1 MLSIKYIKIGGCL
14 VILLTSF
21 FVVGEYRAKAQA
33 TDTTSLS
40 EKIDSRKKDIEA
52 LEKEIEQDRAELS
65 RLGGQKQSLANE
77 IKVLDLTR
85 TKLQK
90 EISVT
95 TNKISITDSELV
107 ALGDSIADKEVR
119 RLNTIASLGET
130 LRSLQQTD
138 DVSLVET
145 LLSSQSLSDIWE
157 DVDMVNALQVA
168 LSNNL
173 ASVLAIKADLETK
186 KTETESKRAE
196 LASYHADL
204 ADQKSVVDYT
214 TRQKNTLLGSVKSKE
229 SEYQKLL
236 SAKLAKKQAFEKEL
250 LEIEAELRFI
260 TDPSMIPPAKAGM
273 LSWPLASVKLTQQF
287 GDTDFSRANP
297 GLYSGKGHNGI
308 DLGAPIGTPVLAA
321 QSGVIEGIGDTDK
334 TCPAASYGKW
344 VLIRHKNG
352 LSTLY
357 AHLSLIRAEEGQSV
371 EAGQTIGYVGL
382 TGYTTG
388 PHLHFTVYA
397 SVGVK
402 ILDRKSAVCGGTYHM
417 PIADLRAYLNPLLYL
432 PS

>member
-1 MLSIKYIKIGGCL
+1 MVSI
-14 VILLTSF
+14 F
-21 FVVGEYRAKAQA
+21 FVSVKVIAQTGTQLNPTA
-33 TDTTSLS
+33 LS
-40 EKIDSRKKDIEA
+40 EQIDSRKKEIEA

-65 RLGGQKQSLANE
+65 KIGGQKNSLANE
-77 IKVLDLTR
+77 IKTLDLTR

-95 TNKISITDSELV
+95 NNKISITDSELV
-107 ALGDSIADKEVR
+107 ALGDNIADKEVKR
-119 RLNTIASLGET
+119 VKTIVSIAET
-130 LRSLQQTD
+130 LRSLRETD
-138 DVSLVET
+138 ELSLVET
-145 LLSSQSLSDIWE
+145 LLSSRSLSEVWE
-157 DVDMVNALQVA
+157 DVDMVNSLQAA
-168 LSNNL
+168 LSANL
-173 ASVLAIKADLETK
+173 TSVVAIKTDLETK
-186 KTETESKRAE
+186 KIETELKRKE
-196 LASYHADL
+196 LASYHATL

-214 TRQKNTLLGSVKSKE
+214 TRQKNGLLSSVKSKE

-236 SAKLAKKQAFEKEL
+236 STKLAKKQAFEKEL
-250 LEIEAELRFI
+250 LNFEAELRYI
-260 TDPSMIPPAKAGM
+260 TDPSMIPPANPGM
-273 LSWPLASVKLTQQF
+273 LNWPLASIKVTQQF

-297 GLYSGKGHNGI
+297 GVYNGKGHNGI
-308 DLGAPIGTPVLAA
+308 DFGVPIGTPILAA
-321 QSGVIEGIGDTDK
+321 ESGTVEGIGDTDK
-334 TCPAASYGKW
+334 TCPGASYGKW

-357 AHLSLIRAEEGQSV
+357 AHLSLIRVEEGQSV

-402 ILDRKSAVCGGTYHM
+402 IVDRKSAVCGGSYHM